1 MRNRKIYVT
10 ENDKIKLKSLFTT
23 TIGFRSRDLK
33 SVKDLLNE
41 LDRAEVIKDES
52 MIENVVTMNS
62 TVLVKDLKTNEE
74 LTYTIVYPEHAN
86 SSENKISILAPIG
99 TALLGFKEG
108 DIIEWEVPAGK
119 RKLKVKKILS
129 QPGKTNKVA

>member
-10 ENDKIKLKSLFTT
+10 ENDKIRLKSLFTT